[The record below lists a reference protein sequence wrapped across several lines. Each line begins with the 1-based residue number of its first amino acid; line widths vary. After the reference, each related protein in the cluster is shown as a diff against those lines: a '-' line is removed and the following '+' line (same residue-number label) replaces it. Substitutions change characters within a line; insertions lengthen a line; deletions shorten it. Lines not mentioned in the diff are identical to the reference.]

1 MSANWKRAIVY
12 IVASIAT
19 ALGIGFGLSSCTAV
33 RTVSTTSEYFTKGD
47 TVTSIT
53 TKTVEN
59 YTATKQ
65 K

>member
-12 IVASIAT
+12 VIASIAT

>member
-33 RTVSTTSEYFTKGD
+33 RTVSTTSEYVTRGD

>member
-12 IVASIAT
+12 IIASIAT
-19 ALGIGFGLSSCTAV
+19 ALGIGFGLTSCTAV

-59 YTATKQ
+59 YTATK

>member
-19 ALGIGFGLSSCTAV
+19 ALGVGFGLSSCTAV
-33 RTVSTTSEYFTKGD
+33 RTISTTSEYVTKGD
-47 TVTSIT
+47 TTTTIT
-53 TKTVEN
+53 TKTVES

-65 K
+65 

>member
-12 IVASIAT
+12 LIASIAT
-19 ALGIGFGLSSCTAV
+19 ALGIGFGLTSCTAV

-59 YTATKQ
+59 YTATK

>member
-12 IVASIAT
+12 IITAIAT

-47 TVTSIT
+47 TITSIT

>member
-1 MSANWKRAIVY
+1 MPINWKRAIVY
-12 IVASIAT
+12 FIASIAT
-19 ALGIGFGLSSCTAV
+19 ALGIGFGLTSCTAV

>member
-12 IVASIAT
+12 IVAAIAA

-33 RTVSTTSEYFTKGD
+33 RTVSTTSEYFTRGD
-47 TVTSIT
+47 TTTTIT
-53 TKTVEN
+53 TKTVES

>member
-12 IVASIAT
+12 IIASIAT
-19 ALGIGFGLSSCTAV
+19 ALGIGFGLTSCTAV